1 MNLRQSISF
10 IWLSAYSLFDRLI
23 WEMICSK
30 RPSKELRRLSLL
42 ALIRAFTSSPSIG
55 MATAR
60 RNDQKKPLNLASAK
74 GARLV
79 LKPRWTSCA
88 ILPLIYTTAS
98 LAMMFGPKAQALWY
112 LVPKKY
118 LLYLFIY
125 FAGSIVRILFSTH
138 NLKTD
143 FSLMQSKS
151 IQTKSSIWTTRQ
163 SSSLADPLLSFSF
176 WFVKLKYKIPYG
188 SWKDFKLTVDS
199 ER

>member
-1 MNLRQSISF
+1 M
-10 IWLSAYSLFDRLI
+10 
-23 WEMICSK
+23 
-30 RPSKELRRLSLL
+30 
-42 ALIRAFTSSPSIG
+42 
-55 MATAR
+55 
-60 RNDQKKPLNLASAK
+60 ASAK

-88 ILPLIYTTAS
+88 ILPLTYTTAS
-98 LAMMFGPKAQALWY
+98 LAMMLGPKAQALWY

-125 FAGSIVRILFSTH
+125 FADSIVSILFPTH

-163 SSSLADPLLSFSF
+163 SSSLADPLFKFLFLFCQIEIQNSIWILKRLQTDGRFWEINIESFCIRYQCSVCF
-176 WFVKLKYKIPYG
+176 RYFN
-188 SWKDFKLTVDS
+188 F
-199 ER
+199 

>member
-1 MNLRQSISF
+1 
-10 IWLSAYSLFDRLI
+10 
-23 WEMICSK
+23 MICSK

-60 RNDQKKPLNLASAK
+60 RNDQKKPLKNHLIWHQPK
-74 GARLV
+74 V
-79 LKPRWTSCA
+79 QSCA

-98 LAMMFGPKAQALWY
+98 LAMMLGPEAQALWY

-125 FAGSIVRILFSTH
+125 FADSIVRILFSTH

-151 IQTKSSIWTTRQ
+151 IQTKSSI
-163 SSSLADPLLSFSF
+163 
-176 WFVKLKYKIPYG
+176 
-188 SWKDFKLTVDS
+188 
-199 ER
+199 

>member
-1 MNLRQSISF
+1 
-10 IWLSAYSLFDRLI
+10 
-23 WEMICSK
+23 MICSK

-55 MATAR
+55 MATVR
-60 RNDQKKPLNLASAK
+60 RNDQKKPHHHLASAK

-79 LKPRWTSCA
+79 LKPKWTSCA

-98 LAMMFGPKAQALWY
+98 LAMMLGPKAQALWY

-125 FAGSIVRILFSTH
+125 FADSIVRILFSTH
-138 NLKTD
+138 NLKTY

-151 IQTKSSIWTTRQ
+151 IQTKSSI
-163 SSSLADPLLSFSF
+163 
-176 WFVKLKYKIPYG
+176 
-188 SWKDFKLTVDS
+188 
-199 ER
+199 